1 MIVYKIPEK
10 TALEI
15 KGRRYA
21 DGITFNPIQDINE
34 NWIITS
40 EELSQWNINLHFE
53 ILEELEAIEFEQK
66 ENPPLFGVS

>member
-1 MIVYKIPEK
+1 MIVYKIHEK

-15 KGRRYA
+15 QGRRYS
-21 DGITFNPIQDINE
+21 DGITFNPIQDIND

-53 ILEELEAIEFEQK
+53 ILEELEAIEFEPK